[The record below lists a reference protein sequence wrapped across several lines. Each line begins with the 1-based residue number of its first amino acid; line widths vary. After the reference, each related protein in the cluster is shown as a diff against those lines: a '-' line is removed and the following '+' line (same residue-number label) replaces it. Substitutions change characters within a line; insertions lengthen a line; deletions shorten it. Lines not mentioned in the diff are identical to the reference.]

1 VRRSNGAWSLYATTD
16 DAWCNEWDGDVW
28 LVSDL
33 PRWHFEIDARC
44 RTAPLDVEA
53 TVFGEA
59 L

>member
-1 VRRSNGAWSLYATTD
+1 
-16 DAWCNEWDGDVW
+16 VW